1 MSHLVSTVSGHFR
14 RRTPPRPSRVRYTR
28 IWRWWSVT
36 RILPSG
42 VQAWEW
48 TGSLAEKICNQTM
61 GSVPHGPSYTSALAA
76 ASVAA
81 PALAAASP
89 KKRPPHTST
98 SYTLNDP
105 SSPAIE
111 KQL

>member
-14 RRTPPRPSRVRYTR
+14 RSTPPRPSRARYTR
-28 IWRWWSVT
+28 ICRWWSVT

-42 VQAWEW
+42 VQACEW
-48 TGSLAEKICNQTM
+48 TGSLAEKIFSHTM
-61 GSVPHGPSYTSALAA
+61 GSVPHGLSVAV

-81 PALAAASP
+81 SVDEPALALDA
-89 KKRPPHTST
+89 

-111 KQL
+111 KKGEAV